1 MISLC
6 SLCPLWLT
14 VFIHLTTG
22 IKKCLPARQCAMWNW
37 QWAVFLFPITRRGQK
52 YQSDSDPE
60 KHSDFAD
67 QRQRHAVI
75 EIESG
80 GFDKRP
86 GPRLVHSDERRD
98 EDEAHVDRPIDRLE
112 GACGDKIHV
121 EPHQPQRQINF
132 HGAGEMEGGLAQH
145 EDEEIART
153 LGIKIEDVI
162 FKFAKANDLRFDSA
176 PPRFIA
182 RDETRQGR

>member
-1 MISLC
+1 MALDDRAVDAVGQPEIIRVDDQSFCLMRRRFHVNEIATEGTEGIMISLC

-14 VFIHLTTG
+14 VLIHLTTG
-22 IKKCLPARQCAMWNW
+22 IKKRLPARQCAMWNW

-52 YQSDSDPE
+52 YQSNSDPE

-80 GFDKRP
+80 GLDQRS

-98 EDEAHVDRPIDRLE
+98 
-112 GACGDKIHV
+112 
-121 EPHQPQRQINF
+121 
-132 HGAGEMEGGLAQH
+132 
-145 EDEEIART
+145 
-153 LGIKIEDVI
+153 
-162 FKFAKANDLRFDSA
+162 
-176 PPRFIA
+176 
-182 RDETRQGR
+182 